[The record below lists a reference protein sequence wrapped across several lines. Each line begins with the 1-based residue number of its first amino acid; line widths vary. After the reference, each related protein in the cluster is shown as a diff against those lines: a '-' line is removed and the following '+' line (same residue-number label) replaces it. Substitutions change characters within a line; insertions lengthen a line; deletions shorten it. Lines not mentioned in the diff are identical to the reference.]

1 MPWSIVVGVCTSAEE
16 LLEGLPELR
25 AEDGVDDRVKRGVK
39 VAEPQEE
46 AQDFLVDT
54 LHAQGCYQSC
64 YEERKPTQDKSP
76 GDNSQRLCGLFLPF
90 RLQRHVFL
98 LLFLFHLLLLSEE
111 ESHVLSLAGHIG
123 APGPAVLVLTTAMT
137 RSDRSWATV
146 HFLATPYILISDLLV
161 DRRRLLR
168 GMMNLQVVRRQLD
181 VIGTVFHGRP
191 FARWFDNG
199 RGGRAG
205 TGCQLRP
212 KPGLPHKGFH

>member
-25 AEDGVDDRVKRGVK
+25 AEDGVDDRVKRGVE

-111 ESHVLSLAGHIG
+111 ESHVLCLAGHIG
-123 APGPAVLVLTTAMT
+123 HVSFLLIYC
-137 RSDRSWATV
+137 TV
-146 HFLATPYILISDLLV
+146 NKEIKLFLGLLF
-161 DRRRLLR
+161 RFFFE
-168 GMMNLQVVRRQLD
+168 GSS
-181 VIGTVFHGRP
+181 
-191 FARWFDNG
+191 
-199 RGGRAG
+199 
-205 TGCQLRP
+205 
-212 KPGLPHKGFH
+212 